1 MAYNAGEPKSSNFK
15 TLLIFLVIHSVSKY
29 LRIDSSLHYS
39 RLYSNSSSSLWPVGG
54 ERVKFFSAVT
64 WISQKKLE
72 KDVYLEQGKFSLTKF
87 ATACCYELCH
97 TFCITQFIKTCCG
110 LIRVCSL
117 RPVYESMQSS

>member
-64 WISQKKLE
+64 WISQKKIGE
-72 KDVYLEQGKFSLTKF
+72 RYVSGTGKVFT
-87 ATACCYELCH
+87 YEIC
-97 TFCITQFIKTCCG
+97 
-110 LIRVCSL
+110 R
-117 RPVYESMQSS
+117 SMLL